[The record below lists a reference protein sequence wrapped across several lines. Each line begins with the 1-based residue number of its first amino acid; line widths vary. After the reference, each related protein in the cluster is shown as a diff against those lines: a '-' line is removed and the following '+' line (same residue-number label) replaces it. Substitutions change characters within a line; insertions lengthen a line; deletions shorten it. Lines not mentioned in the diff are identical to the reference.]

1 MHRVLRMVAT
11 VLLLATVSAWPGA
24 ATMPFGTPAGHAAG
38 CHGHEPAT
46 PSPAPA
52 SYQCCVSGHHAA
64 IPNLSFSL
72 RVVAAQVGGLDGSD
86 GPGLRL
92 LVRLNA
98 ATLVVPADSPPGPV
112 PLRI

>member
-1 MHRVLRMVAT
+1 MHGILRMVAT
-11 VLLLATVSAWPGA
+11 VLLLATIFSWPGA
-24 ATMPFGTPAGHAAG
+24 EAMPSGTPAGHAAG

-46 PSPAPA
+46 PSPMPA

-64 IPNLSFSL
+64 LPNLSFSL

-86 GPGLRL
+86 GRGWALP
-92 LVRLNA
+92 VRLNA
-98 ATLVVPADSPPGPV
+98 AVLVFPSDGPPGPV